1 MRWRKLLPLFSV
13 AHIVD
18 GNGDDQDSA
27 LDEILPVDGHIH
39 HNQGRVHNLQQ
50 ENAEKCARMP
60 PRPPVMEVPPMTAAE
75 IAVVSAPL
83 DSSGVATLKR
93 ARERIPASAE
103 SKAMT
108 T

>member
-1 MRWRKLLPLFSV
+1 M

-50 ENAEKCARMP
+50 ENAEKCAQD
-60 PRPPVMEVPPMTAAE
+60 TAQ
-75 IAVVSAPL
+75 SAGHGGAADDRGR
-83 DSSGVATLKR
+83 DSGGFR
-93 ARERIPASAE
+93 ALGQLRGGNIEACER
-103 SKAMT
+103 KDT
-108 T
+108 GQC